1 MPTEVIMPKVDMD
14 MDTGTVAVWYFE
26 DGQDVEKGAALFDI
40 ETDKATMEV
49 ESPATGKLHFVVGK
63 KGDVIPIGGTVA
75 WIFAEGED
83 VVEPKAATQ
92 SSEGATASTQSPAL
106 SDNGALSEQA
116 ISIPLIVDVISGIR
130 ATPLARRIARSN
142 NIDLT
147 NVQGTGP
154 RGRITRSD
162 VDENLQKTPAATS
175 SLALA
180 VATIDAKKIADK
192 LGIKYTEIPVDRM
205 RATIAARLTESKST
219 IPHFYLQIDCNIDAL
234 LKFRSEINSALEA
247 SGQKRISI
255 NDMLIRASALS
266 LAAVPEANASWA
278 GDSIIRYK
286 EANISVAVAI
296 DGGLITPVVKQAQL
310 KSMQVISS
318 EVADLAARAKAGKL
332 SQSEYQGGSFSISNL
347 GMFGI
352 KSFSAIVNPPES
364 MILAVGKAVKQ
375 FIPDSDGNPLAA
387 NTLSVT
393 LSCDHRVV
401 DGALGA
407 QWLNHFQNLI
417 ENPLLLTLEPAGNL
431 SDA

>member
-1 MPTEVIMPKVDMD
+1 MPVEVIMPKVDMD

-75 WIFAEGED
+75 WIFAEGEK
-83 VVEPKAATQ
+83 VVEPKTAEAA
-92 SSEGATASTQSPAL
+92 ASTQPSATL
-106 SDNGALSEQA
+106 NNETHSERSEL
-116 ISIPLIVDVISGIR
+116 ITSIPLTVDLTSRVR

-147 NVQGTGP
+147 NVRGTGP

-162 VDENLQKTPAATS
+162 VDENLQNTLAVTP
-175 SLALA
+175 SLTPA

-192 LGIKYTEIPVDRM
+192 LGIQYTEIPVDRM

-219 IPHFYLQIDCNIDAL
+219 IPHFYLQVDCNIDAL

-247 SGQKRISI
+247 SELKRISI

-278 GDSIIRYK
+278 GDNIIRYK
-286 EANISVAVAI
+286 EANVSVAVAI
-296 DGGLITPVVKQAQL
+296 DGGLITPVVKQAQS

-332 SQSEYQGGSFSISNL
+332 SKSEYQGGSFSISNL

-364 MILAVGKAVKQ
+364 MILAVGKAVRQ
-375 FIPDSDGNPLAA
+375 FIPDNDGNPIVA
-387 NTLSVT
+387 NMLSVT

-417 ENPLLLTLEPAGNL
+417 ESPILLTLDPTGKLPNG
-431 SDA
+431 